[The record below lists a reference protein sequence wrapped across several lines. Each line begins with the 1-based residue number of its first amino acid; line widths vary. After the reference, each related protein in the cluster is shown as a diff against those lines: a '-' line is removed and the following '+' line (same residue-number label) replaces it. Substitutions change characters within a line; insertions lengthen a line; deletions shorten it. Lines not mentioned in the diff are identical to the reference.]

1 MLKYLNIQNIILVEQ
16 ATIPFNSGLNIL
28 TGETG
33 AGKSAIMHGL
43 SLAIG
48 ERSDTSLIR
57 RGSDRGVVE
66 AVFDIDNPLLIAL
79 LQEGGI
85 DHEEG
90 QELVI
95 RREIVQS
102 GKGRIFIN
110 NQAAQLTFLRKVGS
124 LLVQIVGQHA
134 NQRLYTLDYHRE
146 GVDLFGE
153 LSPLVSRF
161 KQCYEKEKKIRE
173 QVEQLI
179 DQESQR
185 LRDIDAYQREL
196 EELEEAHIKAG
207 EDEELFAEYTLLS
220 NAEEVSSKINEINQF
235 LSGERHPLLPTFNR
249 HKQILDS
256 LIPFDPSLQETS
268 QAFQNIFLELQEIT
282 HTLKQYQSR
291 LYFDGER
298 LHELDTRLSLLNRLK
313 RKYGKTV
320 EEILNYQ
327 SETQEK
333 LKRLENRENE
343 IEELQQKLK
352 EAEEETNICASELTL
367 KRIHFAEEMETALTD
382 HLHSLNMAKA
392 LFTIQVTKQKRT
404 AEGDDRI
411 EFFLSP
417 NIGEHQISLKEGAS
431 GGEISRILLAL
442 HTLLAGKE
450 KTATLIFDEVDA
462 NIGGETATIIGEKLR
477 DIGTRHQVICI
488 THFPQVAIQADHHL
502 QISKGEKEGR
512 TITIVQQLNSTSRQR
527 ELSRMS
533 GVMIS

>member
-196 EELEEAHIKAG
+196 VELEEAHIKAG
-207 EDEELFAEYTLLS
+207 EDE
-220 NAEEVSSKINEINQF
+220 
-235 LSGERHPLLPTFNR
+235 
-249 HKQILDS
+249 
-256 LIPFDPSLQETS
+256 
-268 QAFQNIFLELQEIT
+268 
-282 HTLKQYQSR
+282 
-291 LYFDGER
+291 
-298 LHELDTRLSLLNRLK
+298 
-313 RKYGKTV
+313 
-320 EEILNYQ
+320 
-327 SETQEK
+327 
-333 LKRLENRENE
+333 
-343 IEELQQKLK
+343 
-352 EAEEETNICASELTL
+352 
-367 KRIHFAEEMETALTD
+367 
-382 HLHSLNMAKA
+382 
-392 LFTIQVTKQKRT
+392 
-404 AEGDDRI
+404 
-411 EFFLSP
+411 
-417 NIGEHQISLKEGAS
+417 
-431 GGEISRILLAL
+431 
-442 HTLLAGKE
+442 
-450 KTATLIFDEVDA
+450 
-462 NIGGETATIIGEKLR
+462 
-477 DIGTRHQVICI
+477 
-488 THFPQVAIQADHHL
+488 
-502 QISKGEKEGR
+502 
-512 TITIVQQLNSTSRQR
+512 
-527 ELSRMS
+527 
-533 GVMIS
+533 